1 MGDSREIGKEGE
13 VLERRNLETCEGC
26 EMSTKRSERDE
37 QREIGLDYGKR
48 RDAESVFVRFVRCWK
63 VSEVLGVF

>member
-1 MGDSREIGKEGE
+1 
-13 VLERRNLETCEGC
+13 
-26 EMSTKRSERDE
+26 MSTKRFERDE

-63 VSEVLGVF
+63 VSEVLGVFYLSLWDSGSVLIRFVRLWECSS